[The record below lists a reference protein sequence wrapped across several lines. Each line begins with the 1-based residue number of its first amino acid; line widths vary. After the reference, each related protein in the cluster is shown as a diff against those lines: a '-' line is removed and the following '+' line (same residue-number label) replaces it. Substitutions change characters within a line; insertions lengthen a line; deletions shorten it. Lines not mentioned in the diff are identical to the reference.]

1 MNKHMVVKLDHATRR
16 ALLNFLQVSGDGR
29 SVEQIVDLA
38 VKGWLADAVRADPAA
53 AIAASHG
60 YQWKSLFLPEGTLL
74 RACYHGE
81 YFTAQ
86 VIGDAIQYHGREYSP
101 RQLLMHIT
109 GGVRNAWLELWVRC
123 PGDVRWHLAD
133 TRRRIL
139 RRDLALAPAGARRN
153 RALTAGAC
161 AVQPV
166 ESPAQ
171 AQSAEPPAQAQSAEL
186 PAQTQSAEPP
196 AQAQSAE
203 PPAQA
208 LSAETTPEGIPS
220 WIVERAAKRRHYLR
234 RTDIVCAEQPDL
246 SLNLPSGRGYGAHGA
261 GRSGPRDRRTT
272 AFPWPAAH
280 APRTD

>member
-171 AQSAEPPAQAQSAEL
+171 AQSAEPPAQA
-186 PAQTQSAEPP
+186 
-196 AQAQSAE
+196 
-203 PPAQA
+203 

-280 APRTD
+280 TPRTD